1 MSDNAL
7 PALCQF
13 TTLCVSKQKAILLC
27 QNEARS
33 DCIHPN
39 LRAIFPRHV
48 NRQPLSEVCH
58 CCFRCTI
65 CRYTGQ
71 RTQCIHGCHI
81 DNTAL
86 PSFGHPTP
94 EHLTTEER
102 PHKIQPEN
110 AINSLQIKIE
120 EALLN

>member
-7 PALCQF
+7 PALCHCS
-13 TTLCVSKQKAILLC
+13 TLCVSKQKAILLC
-27 QNEARS
+27 QNEARGDS
-33 DCIHPN
+33 IHSN
-39 LRAIFPRHV
+39 LRAIFLCHV
-48 NRQPLSEVCH
+48 NRQPLSEICH
-58 CCFRCTI
+58 CCLRCTI

-71 RTQCIHGCHI
+71 RTQRIHGCHI

-86 PSFGHPTP
+86 SSLGHPTP
-94 EHLTTEER
+94 EHLATQER

-120 EALLN
+120 EAPLN